1 MTGDQG
7 DLHSQVKSMDV
18 ETMMQEVV
26 LCILSEDSN
35 ESPALCKGT
44 GLNDHPVALD
54 VERKCCQGEGG
65 HFAREGNGVVS
76 PCLNESTQIAN
87 LNLEHVDSCNTL
99 LVVGQD
105 PSGMGLA
112 VQTVCERKGEKPV
125 QSS

>member
-1 MTGDQG
+1 
-7 DLHSQVKSMDV
+7 MDV

-54 VERKCCQGEGG
+54 VERKCS

-99 LVVGQD
+99 QVVGQD
-105 PSGMGLA
+105 PSGMGLTI
-112 VQTVCERKGEKPV
+112 QTVCERKGEKSV
-125 QSS
+125 QSSRGHCR